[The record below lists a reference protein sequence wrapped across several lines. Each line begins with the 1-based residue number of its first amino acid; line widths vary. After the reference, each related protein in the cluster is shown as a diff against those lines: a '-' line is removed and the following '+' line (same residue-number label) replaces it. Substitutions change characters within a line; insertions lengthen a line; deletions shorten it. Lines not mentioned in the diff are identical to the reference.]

1 MPCQANFFFAEICFF
16 FVDNRRHAS
25 THWHSSNFPF
35 SSCTPLSVSIAV
47 LYSVLASAK
56 PLNRWICYSGRTS
69 WIVFHSHHYIK
80 QQAPSSRAVFSPDG
94 RFHFVLFLSFI
105 FITVQF
111 RLRVQSS
118 ADIPAYGNMYSV
130 LSFFCISC
138 CGKESQV
145 RSICWISARPHKK
158 AGGDRRKTRPS
169 LRSPS
174 AQHIQLRC
182 GRITIKQHRLDAVE
196 RRIFDVICQASGAS
210 EPYRLYTNK
219 PALA

>member
-1 MPCQANFFFAEICFF
+1 MSLFLKRIKNTKTPLYLMPCQAEFFFAEICFF
-16 FVDNRRHAS
+16 FADNRRHAS

-35 SSCTPLSVSIAV
+35 SSCTPLSVSVAV

-111 RLRVQSS
+111 S

-130 LSFFCISC
+130 LSFFLHFLLW
-138 CGKESQV
+138 E
-145 RSICWISARPHKK
+145 
-158 AGGDRRKTRPS
+158 RK
-169 LRSPS
+169 PS
-174 AQHIQLRC
+174 AQYL
-182 GRITIKQHRLDAVE
+182 LD
-196 RRIFDVICQASGAS
+196 IC
-210 EPYRLYTNK
+210 
-219 PALA
+219 